1 MGVDGIFNHQP
12 SQPDQRREIG
22 DPRRDPRFSSGRDPG
37 GFAFQKAA
45 PEAQAT
51 PAPALGD
58 DRLQL
63 TQETPDN
70 PFQAL
75 INHRQRRRRRKH
87 DGDASLL
94 DG

>member
-1 MGVDGIFNHQP
+1 MGVDGIFNHQS

-22 DPRRDPRFSSGRDPG
+22 DPRRDPRFASGRDPE
-37 GFAFQKAA
+37 GFAFQKGPGEAKATEAA
-45 PEAQAT
+45 S
-51 PAPALGD
+51 LGD

-63 TQETPDN
+63 TPEAPDN
-70 PFQAL
+70 PFEAL
-75 INHRQRRRRRKH
+75 INHRQRRRRRKQ

>member
-12 SQPDQRREIG
+12 PQPDQRREIG
-22 DPRRDPRFSSGRDPG
+22 DPRRDPRFASGRDPQ
-37 GFAFQKAA
+37 GFAFQKA
-45 PEAQAT
+45 PGEAQPT
-51 PAPALGD
+51 SAPPLGD
-58 DRLQL
+58 DRLKL
-63 TQETPDN
+63 TRKPPDN

-75 INHRQRRRRRKH
+75 INHRQRRRKRNQ

>member
-1 MGVDGIFNHQP
+1 MGVDGIQNHQ
-12 SQPDQRREIG
+12 SAQPDQRREIG
-22 DPRRDPRFSSGRDPG
+22 DPRRDPRFSYGRDSE
-37 GFAFQKAA
+37 GFAFQKKAGD
-45 PEAQAT
+45 AQA
-51 PAPALGD
+51 AEAAALGD

-63 TQETPDN
+63 TPEAPDN

-75 INHRQRRRRRKH
+75 INHRQRRRRRKQ